1 MGKLSVKTK
10 FNFRRMIMKKTL
22 IVVALALVMALAMV
36 PATLQAADKIKVGFS
51 NRTLNGPFFQALTT
65 HIEQQGEAAGF
76 EIIATD
82 GRADY
87 TKQQSD
93 CEDLLSQGIK
103 YLILNPQD
111 PDAGIRIA
119 RQADSQGV
127 KVITID
133 SDISLDAPVVTRILP
148 DNAGNN
154 IAIGRYA
161 AQALGDKPV
170 KIALISGNQ
179 GNLVGQERSM
189 NFFMGLTLGQIE
201 LRNSTN
207 FQIVT
212 QLWGAWDQQG
222 GLKAMEDALS
232 AHPDLNAA
240 YTENDDMA
248 FGAIRAMESAG
259 KTIKDIQIYSY
270 DGNKNAYKAI
280 IDGKMMSTGENN
292 PEKMAKAAIE
302 TIQKLEKGE
311 TRFTDRT
318 LMPVLM
324 VNPDNAK
331 EVYNPDSL
339 F

>member
-1 MGKLSVKTK
+1 
-10 FNFRRMIMKKTL
+10 MKK
-22 IVVALALVMALAMV
+22 ALFVIAMAAVMALGAV
-36 PATLQAADKIKVGFS
+36 QAGEKIKVGFS
-51 NRTLNGPFFQALTT
+51 NRTLNGPYFQSLTT
-65 HIEQQGEAAGF
+65 HIEREGEKAGF

-82 GRADY
+82 GRGDY

-93 CEDLLSQGIK
+93 CEDLISQGVK

-119 RQADSQGV
+119 RQADSQGI

-133 SDISLDAPVVTRILP
+133 SDISLEAPVVTRVLP
-148 DNAGNN
+148 DNVGNN

-161 AQALGDKPV
+161 AEVMGDAPV

-179 GNLVGQERSM
+179 GNLVGQTRSM
-189 NFFMGLTLGQIE
+189 NFFMGLTLGQLE
-201 LRNSTN
+201 RRNGTN
-207 FQIVT
+207 FQIIT
-212 QLWGAWDQQG
+212 QLWGDWDQQG

-232 AHPDLNAA
+232 AHPDMNAV

-248 FGAIRAMESAG
+248 FGAMRAMAAVG
-259 KTIKDIQIYSY
+259 KTIEDIRIFSY

-280 IDGKMMSTGENN
+280 IDGQMMATGENN
-292 PEKMAKAAIE
+292 PLKMAKAAIE
-302 TIQKLEKGE
+302 TIQALEKGQ
-311 TRFTDRT
+311 TRFPDNT

-324 VNPDNAK
+324 VNKNNAA
-331 EVYNPDSL
+331 EVYDPESL